1 MADEDERRFYIGDEV
16 KVRAG
21 YGVPE
26 MKPEVLA
33 AVGIV
38 GDVADRRGGQTLTVL
53 YRALGFCAANLSAS
67 AFDLVRRGPN
77 RRSDKPSGRRLR
89 LPTPF
94 E

>member
-26 MKPEVLA
+26 MKSEVLA
-33 AVGIV
+33 AIGMV

-53 YRALGFCAANLSAS
+53 YRALGFCAANLPAS
-67 AFDLVRRGPN
+67 SFDLVRRGPN
-77 RRSDKPSGRRLR
+77 RRPDMPTSRRLG
-89 LPTPF
+89 LPTIGG
-94 E
+94 